1 MFGSQLCT
9 GLQQTLVALLAGIEI
24 QVIFYS
30 FGGMYGGELCPE
42 YACLLGGQIY
52 IIYASLC
59 QYFAVAF
66 QTPSEVKVI
75 QVGEEELVSKLYQS
89 FVIIEQSE
97 SHILVHPFHF
107 MYVGL
112 QCAVCG
118 NQAVH
123 AEVGRA
129 WSAFGGKVAAV
140 GPVELTV
147 VGSLAD
153 CPHYYP

>member
-97 SHILVHPFHF
+97 SHILGFNVRSAAIRPF
-107 MYVGL
+107 MQKL
-112 QCAVCG
+112 
-118 NQAVH
+118 
-123 AEVGRA
+123 AELGVPSGAR
-129 WSAFGGKVAAV
+129 S
-140 GPVELTV
+140 P
-147 VGSLAD
+147 
-153 CPHYYP
+153 P